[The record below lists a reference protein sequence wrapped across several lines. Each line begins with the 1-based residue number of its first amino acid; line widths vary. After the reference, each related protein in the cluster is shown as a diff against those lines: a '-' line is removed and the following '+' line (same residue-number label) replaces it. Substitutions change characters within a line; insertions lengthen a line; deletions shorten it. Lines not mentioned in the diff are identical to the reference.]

1 MWRSA
6 PEPDPPPKGPTFIS
20 EYYFSDYYSLTP
32 ELPYGMTDDRP
43 SGLRVLAKS
52 LHLLALGWMASVV
65 WLWLAEIQQ
74 SVQRQGAAPEAY
86 ASTTLI
92 QGALPAL
99 LIEMMA
105 LGMTSLI
112 AASPLP
118 RDSRREWLHALWW
131 TLLPNLFVLGTAY
144 LMVG

>member
-1 MWRSA
+1 MWRPGA
-6 PEPDPPPKGPTFIS
+6 QPDQPPEPTFIS
-20 EYYFSDYYSLTP
+20 DYYLLNP
-32 ELPYGMTDDRP
+32 EFPCGMTDDRP

-65 WLWLAEIQQ
+65 WLWLAEVQL
-74 SVQRQGAAPEAY
+74 SVQRLGVAPEAY
-86 ASTTLI
+86 ASRTLI

-105 LGMTSLI
+105 LGMSSMI
-112 AASPLP
+112 AGAPLP

-131 TLLPNLFVLGTAY
+131 TLLPNVFVLGTVY
-144 LMVG
+144 LMIQ